1 MTEITLQ
8 VRPEVARALQH
19 RAQSSAESEDLLQ
32 TAANLGVRLEP
43 IHPGIED
50 PILMS
55 YFTAA
60 VADPDSVERV
70 LDRLRQS
77 RAIEAAYVKPPDAL
91 P

>member
-19 RAQSSAESEDLLQ
+19 RGQPSTESEDLLQ

-43 IHPGIED
+43 IHPGTED

-70 LDRLRQS
+70 LDRLRQF
-77 RAIEAAYVKPPDAL
+77 RAVEAAYVKPPDAL

>member
-19 RAQSSAESEDLLQ
+19 RGQPSAESEELLK
-32 TAANLGVRLEP
+32 TAANLGVSLEP
-43 IHPGIED
+43 IHPGTED
-50 PILMS
+50 PILIS

-60 VADPDSVERV
+60 VADPDSVEQV
-70 LDRLRQS
+70 LDRLRQC
-77 RAIEAAYVKPPDAL
+77 RAVEAAYVKPPDAL